1 LQGLSDVLW
10 HLVFSS
16 YKGYL
21 NWMQVLELRVLS
33 KPHEPRDVLF
43 DQEIDQLPPADF
55 VSVLLPHHFGV
66 AASFVPAR
74 TSRGSQSPIPS
85 GFRKMAHKRWRA

>member
-10 HLVFSS
+10 RLVFSS

-33 KPHEPRDVLF
+33 KPHEPRHVLF
-43 DQEIDQLPPADF
+43 DQEIGQLPPADF

-74 TSRGSQSPIPS
+74 N
-85 GFRKMAHKRWRA
+85 